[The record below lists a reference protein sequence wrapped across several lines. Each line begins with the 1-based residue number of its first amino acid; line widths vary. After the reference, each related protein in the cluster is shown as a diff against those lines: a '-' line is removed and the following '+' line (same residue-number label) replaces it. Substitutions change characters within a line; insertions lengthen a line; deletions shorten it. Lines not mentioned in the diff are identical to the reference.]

1 MKSLNTDQGFNAF
14 AVLILAMGIVETMPD
29 GNWKNATLVLI
40 VIAIMVTGIAT
51 KGSGL
56 NARQGRD
63 LINTDEDIKS
73 VLKSGRDED

>member
-14 AVLILAMGIVETMPD
+14 AVLIPAMGIVETMPD

-56 NARQGRD
+56 NVRQGRD

-73 VLKSGRDED
+73 VLKSGRDEN

>member
-14 AVLILAMGIVETMPD
+14 AVLIPAMGIVETMPD

-40 VIAIMVTGIAT
+40 IIAIMVTGIAT

-56 NARQGRD
+56 NVRQGRD

-73 VLKSGRDED
+73 ILKSGRDEN

>member
-14 AVLILAMGIVETMPD
+14 AVLIPAMGIVETMPD

-56 NARQGRD
+56 NARQGSD
-63 LINTDEDIKS
+63 LINTTEDLKS

>member
-1 MKSLNTDQGFNAF
+1 MKSLNTDQGFNAL
-14 AVLILAMGIVETMPD
+14 AVLIPAMGIVETMPD

-56 NARQGRD
+56 NVRQGRD

-73 VLKSGRDED
+73 VLKSGRDEN

>member
-14 AVLILAMGIVETMPD
+14 AVLIPAMGIVETMPD

-56 NARQGRD
+56 NVRQGRD
-63 LINTDEDIKS
+63 LINTDEGIKS
-73 VLKSGRDED
+73 VLKSGRDEN